1 LEPLLEPESI
11 RSLPV
16 LYLDDDVVVVDKP
29 AGLLVHPSDLARDRI
44 TVLSIVRDQLGK
56 YLYPVHRLD
65 RGTSGCLVFALT
77 KEAAREIHEALEFDV
92 TLQSAAES
100 TERASA
106 AKTYLALVRGV
117 FSGPAELTHAIP
129 KGEGLERV
137 TATTCL
143 DLVESLGW
151 ASLVRAQ
158 PKTGRY
164 HQVRRHLAHLRFPIA
179 NDSNYGTGWFNRKVR
194 ADLGLLR
201 LGLHAAR
208 ISIPRADGPDLI
220 AESPLPAD
228 FEEALRRLRTN

>member
-1 LEPLLEPESI
+1 LEQVLASTADA
-11 RSLPV
+11 SALPV
-16 LYLDDDVVVVDKP
+16 LYLDDEVVIVDKP

-92 TLQSAAES
+92 TAVAEQP
-100 TERASA
+100 ERAA

-117 FSGPAELTHAIP
+117 FTGPAELTHAIP
-129 KGEGLERV
+129 KGEGLARV
-137 TATTCL
+137 TATTSL
-143 DLVESLGW
+143 ELVEALDW

-194 ADLGLLR
+194 TDLGLLR

-208 ISIPRADGPDLI
+208 ISIPRANRPDLV

-228 FEEALRRLRTN
+228 FEEALKRLRAT